1 MEGKMKKFAI
11 NKTGKGCEVEE
22 EVGSEGDCGQGEGEG
37 WG

>member
-11 NKTGKGCEVEE
+11 NKTGKGCEVE
-22 EVGSEGDCGQGEGEG
+22 VGSEGDCGQGEGEG